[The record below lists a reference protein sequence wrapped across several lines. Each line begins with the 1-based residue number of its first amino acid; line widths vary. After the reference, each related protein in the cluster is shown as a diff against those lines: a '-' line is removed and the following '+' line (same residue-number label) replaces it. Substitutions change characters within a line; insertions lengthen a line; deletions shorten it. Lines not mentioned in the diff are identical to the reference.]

1 MSLRLIAGWAL
12 LTLAVPAA
20 SQGLPPAT
28 PDEILAAAR
37 SCAAATS
44 SAGLDLKKL
53 EADGWGKASMS
64 ADGKPVATP
73 LTFYNKGHLL
83 LAYNSGSAKPF
94 CIFTGRI
101 ESAAEFR
108 NLQAAFASSFGAP
121 VKDDG
126 KGEQLFLSPDRHI
139 VDLAS
144 TGTADR
150 PAVRVAVGP
159 VVQEAK

>member
-53 EADGWGKASMS
+53 EAAQ
-64 ADGKPVATP
+64 PT
-73 LTFYNKGHLL
+73 
-83 LAYNSGSAKPF
+83 
-94 CIFTGRI
+94 
-101 ESAAEFR
+101 
-108 NLQAAFASSFGAP
+108 
-121 VKDDG
+121 
-126 KGEQLFLSPDRHI
+126 
-139 VDLAS
+139 
-144 TGTADR
+144 
-150 PAVRVAVGP
+150 AVRVTVGP